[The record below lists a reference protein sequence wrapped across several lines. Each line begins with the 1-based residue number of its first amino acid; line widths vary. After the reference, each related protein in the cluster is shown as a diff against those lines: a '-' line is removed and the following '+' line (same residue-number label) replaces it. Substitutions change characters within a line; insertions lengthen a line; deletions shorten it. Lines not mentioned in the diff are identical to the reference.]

1 MQLMLFSNALRKKN
15 SIFGRVI
22 HHWLHLVG
30 WLIILHPSARSTNVM
45 WFWIPKAGV
54 RWLGIC
60 ICWVTPEPPNLFCKS
75 CKGFTLVVE
84 FTKGFW
90 YTKWICPFFVC
101 LGTTGWGHGKKVV
114 NISKTSIDHHGERAK
129 ELPRGSAHHN
139 TFKNYKMEFDS
150 NVGSSRFVL
159 AEKWIWNLFAY
170 LPAKSSAVSIL
181 FVSNLFGHSFYVH
194 LCLVAPGLSLW

>member
-1 MQLMLFSNALRKKN
+1 MDFS
-15 SIFGRVI
+15 
-22 HHWLHLVG
+22 LVG

-60 ICWVTPEPPNLFCKS
+60 ICWVTPEPRNLFCKS

-114 NISKTSIDHHGERAK
+114 NISNWSSWWASERTATRFRSSHAD
-129 ELPRGSAHHN
+129 LQINNA
-139 TFKNYKMEFDS
+139 FKSYKVESDS
-150 NVGSSRFVL
+150 NVGSWRFLLV
-159 AEKWIWNLFAY
+159 EKWIWIIFAY
-170 LPAKSSAVSIL
+170 LFAKCSALACCSYQIC
-181 FVSNLFGHSFYVH
+181 FVIPFMSAFA
-194 LCLVAPGLSLW
+194 C